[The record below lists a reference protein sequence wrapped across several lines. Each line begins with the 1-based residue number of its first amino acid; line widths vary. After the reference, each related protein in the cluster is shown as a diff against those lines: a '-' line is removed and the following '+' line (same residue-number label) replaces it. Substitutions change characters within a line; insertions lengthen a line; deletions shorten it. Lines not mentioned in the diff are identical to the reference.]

1 MYRLLFFTLITTS
14 IINASLL
21 VVKDK
26 KGNIISAKA
35 ITHSDNN
42 LFLNQD
48 DREWDIKALYKEI
61 FSDVIRANRAKEA
74 KERVKRIKKEI
85 KEAKAKGIKYRL
97 NPKDRAKL
105 IQDAKYYRGGKYVW
119 GGTTPNGFDCSGYV
133 QYLYKKHKINL
144 PRTAYSQSKIG
155 KTIALKDI
163 KKGDLLFFLTD
174 KSRGIPITHVGI
186 YLGNNKFIHAASRKD
201 GIIIS
206 PINYGSYRDCFV
218 TAKRVNKKS

>member
-1 MYRLLFFTLITTS
+1 MYKILSLILITTY

-26 KGNIISAKA
+26 RGNIISTKA
-35 ITHSDNN
+35 IIHSNDN

-48 DREWDIKALYKEI
+48 DREWDIGALYKEI
-61 FSDVIRANRAKEA
+61 FADVIRANRAKEA
-74 KERVKRIKKEI
+74 KDRIIEIKKEI
-85 KEAKAKGIKYRL
+85 KKAKAKGIKYILTQKQRV
-97 NPKDRAKL
+97 KL
-105 IQDAKYYRGGKYVW
+105 LEDAKYYKGGKYVW

-133 QYLYKKHKINL
+133 QYLYKKQKINL

-155 KTIALKDI
+155 KTIPLKDI

-186 YLGNNKFIHAASRKD
+186 YLGNGKFIHAASKKD

-206 PINYGSYRDCFV
+206 PITYGTYRDCFV
-218 TAKRVNKKS
+218 IAKRLDKKI

>member
-1 MYRLLFFTLITTS
+1 MYRVLLFIFITTYF
-14 IINASLL
+14 INASLL

-26 KGNIISAKA
+26 RGNIVSAKA
-35 ITHSDNN
+35 IIHSDDN

-61 FSDVIRANRAKEA
+61 FADVIRVNRAKEA
-74 KERVKRIKKEI
+74 KNRINRIKKEM
-85 KEAKAKGIKYRL
+85 KEAKAKGIKYKI
-97 NPKDRAKL
+97 NPVDKAKL
-105 IQDAKYYRGGKYVW
+105 LQDAKYYKGGKYIW

-133 QYLYKKHKINL
+133 QYLYKKHKIKL

-155 KTIALKDI
+155 QTIAFKDI

-186 YLGNNKFIHAASRKD
+186 YLGDGRFIHAASRKE

-206 PINYGSYRDCFV
+206 PITYGSYKRCFV
-218 TAKRVNKKS
+218 TAKRVNKKL